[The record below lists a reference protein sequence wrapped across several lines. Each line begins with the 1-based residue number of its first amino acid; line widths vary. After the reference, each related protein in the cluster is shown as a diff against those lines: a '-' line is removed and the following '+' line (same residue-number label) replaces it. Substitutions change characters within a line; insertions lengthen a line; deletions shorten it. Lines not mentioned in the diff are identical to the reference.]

1 MKKLLK
7 TLVTRCVICWWNKN
21 PDENEVEFEP
31 SKILEQFAV
40 CKKHKEE
47 LEKSMKPR
55 NNSSKEMV
63 MEPVPCDEFLW
74 AVISDVK
81 YEEAHAFTG
90 QFARVGEAVR
100 IKFTLDPINGKAFDY
115 PKSSRWMSFNYD
127 QKSNL
132 FKNYIQPLVKNA
144 KPYMDFDI
152 LSLKGIRCR
161 LMFEESQNDEGK
173 KFYNIMMVK
182 PEKGKE
188 IDSAPI
194 IQIQEIDDDGN
205 EVNDKEVPF

>member
-1 MKKLLK
+1 
-7 TLVTRCVICWWNKN
+7 
-21 PDENEVEFEP
+21 
-31 SKILEQFAV
+31 
-40 CKKHKEE
+40 
-47 LEKSMKPR
+47 MKPK
-55 NNSSKEMV
+55 NNSGKDMV
-63 MEPVPCDEFLW
+63 IEPVPCDEFLG

-100 IKFTLDPINGKAFDY
+100 IVFTLDPINGKAFEH

-132 FKNYIQPLVKNA
+132 FKNYILPLVKNA
-144 KPYMDFDI
+144 KPYMDFDV
-152 LSLKGIRCR
+152 SQLKGVRCR

-182 PEKGKE
+182 PEKGVVV
-188 IDSAPI
+188 DSLPV
-194 IQIQEIDDDGN
+194 IQVEEVDTDGT
-205 EVNDKEVPF
+205 PF

>member
-1 MKKLLK
+1 MKDTNCLICVYGGDPSGQVEMLLRDFKLCN
-7 TLVTRCVICWWNKN
+7 RH
-21 PDENEVEFEP
+21 
-31 SKILEQFAV
+31 
-40 CKKHKEE
+40 KKE
-47 LEKSMKPR
+47 LEEMKPK
-55 NNSSKEMV
+55 NNSGKDLV
-63 MEPVPCDEFLW
+63 IEPVPCDEFLG

-100 IKFTLDPINGKAFDY
+100 IQFTLDPINEKAFEF
-115 PKSSRWMSFNYD
+115 PKNSRWMSFNYD

-132 FKNYIQPLVKNA
+132 FKNFILPLVKNA

-152 LSLKGIRCR
+152 VKLKGVRCR

-182 PEKGKE
+182 AEKGKE
-188 IDSAPI
+188 VDSIPT
-194 IQIQEIDDDGN
+194 IQLDHEDTQET
-205 EVNDKEVPF
+205 PF

>member
-1 MKKLLK
+1 MKKQKLTEKATKCGL
-7 TLVTRCVICWWNKN
+7 CWNEKFFAEN
-21 PDENEVEFEP
+21 PNEVFGYLDNEL
-31 SKILEQFAV
+31 ILRTFVV
-40 CKKHKEE
+40 CKKHKIKLEE
-47 LEKSMKPR
+47 EMKPR
-55 NNSSKEMV
+55 NNSGKDMV
-63 MEPVPCDEFLW
+63 IEPVPCDEFLG

-100 IKFTLDPINGKAFDY
+100 IQFTLDPINGKAFEF

-132 FKNYIQPLVKNA
+132 FKNYLQPLVKNA

-152 LSLKGIRCR
+152 TNLKGIRCR

-182 PEKGKE
+182 GEKGKE
-188 IDSAPI
+188 VESLPTIQLDTEDS
-194 IQIQEIDDDGN
+194 QET
-205 EVNDKEVPF
+205 PF